1 MQGFQNDVQIWFGT
15 YPGFE
20 SRTKFVNQ
28 VERVTVNFRCDGW
41 PVEIFG
47 QSISVTRQNGFRHMV
62 IEEQLLTLGGKR
74 LMESIIQLK
83 ILGFKTEPAF
93 AKLLG
98 LDGDAYEALLKLEDW
113 TDEELRRLLRIWI
126 H

>member
-1 MQGFQNDVQIWFGT
+1 MD
-15 YPGFE
+15 
-20 SRTKFVNQ
+20 
-28 VERVTVNFRCDGW
+28 
-41 PVEIFG
+41 
-47 QSISVTRQNGFRHMV
+47 
-62 IEEQLLTLGGKR
+62 
-74 LMESIIQLK
+74 SIIQLK
-83 ILGFKTEPAF
+83 ILGVKTESAF